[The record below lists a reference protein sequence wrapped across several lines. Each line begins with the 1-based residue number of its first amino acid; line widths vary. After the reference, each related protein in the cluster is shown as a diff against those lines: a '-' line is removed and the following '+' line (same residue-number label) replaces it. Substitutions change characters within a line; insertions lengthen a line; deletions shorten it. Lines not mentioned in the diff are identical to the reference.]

1 MKIIARSK
9 SIIAIALLLFFCVS
23 EAFANIVV
31 RSLVVNP
38 SPSQKRKV
46 PFRSYLPKEVKP
58 ENVIDMGDLD
68 IAFDPKEGA
77 YYVFKDYELEPK
89 ETVTIEIELED
100 VWKIAGNEL
109 SLLRGEATRAAKVLA
124 NTDYYERATFLK
136 NSIESKLNQIERS
149 QSIQN
154 PSPGGYISD
163 YRENLKLLEAVK
175 SDLAAAKTL
184 VVEAKNIAPMLTWKL
199 IIAIVIF
206 LGFLGIIFFFIWQKQ
221 IKSLAELS
229 EDYAGSG
236 EKPGQSPTPEQGE
249 RRAVQ
254 EDRKSGISDIEQRLK
269 EKPEE

>member
-1 MKIIARSK
+1 MRIMTRCKILIASVFLFIFSL
-9 SIIAIALLLFFCVS
+9 SIYA
-23 EAFANIVV
+23 EANIVV

-38 SPSQKRKV
+38 SPTQKRKV
-46 PFRSYLPKEVKP
+46 PFRSYLPKEIKP
-58 ENVIDMGDLD
+58 EDVIDMGDLD

-89 ETVTIEIELED
+89 ETVAIEIELED
-100 VWKIAGNEL
+100 VWKIAGGEL
-109 SLLRGEATRAAKVLA
+109 SSLRAEANKAAKILS

-175 SDLAAAKTL
+175 SDLIAAKTL
-184 VVEAKNIAPMLTWKL
+184 VAEAKNIAPMLTWKL

-206 LGFLGIIFFFIWQKQ
+206 LGFLGIVFFIIWQRQ

-229 EDYAGSG
+229 EDYAGPTGS
-236 EKPGQSPTPEQGE
+236 SPTPEQGE
-249 RRAVQ
+249 RRAAH
-254 EDRKSGISDIEQRLK
+254 EDRKSGISDIEKRLK